1 MNLRIGQG
9 FDVHAFD
16 RAEVGD
22 QSNASITLGG
32 VAIPSN
38 WSLIA
43 HSDGD
48 VLVHSLIDA
57 ILGAINAGDIG
68 AHFPDDDVQYKNA
81 NSLDLLQN
89 IYKLMSSEGYFFM
102 NMDATIILEKP
113 KLNKYI
119 DKMKENI
126 AETLNCSK
134 NILSIK
140 ATTSEGIGFV
150 GRQEGIACLCSILLD
165 K

>member
-1 MNLRIGQG
+1 MRVGSG
-9 FDVHAFD
+9 FDIHRFED
-16 RAEVGD
+16 GEYL
-22 QSNASITLGG
+22 TLGG
-32 VAIPSN
+32 IKIPFSKG
-38 WSLIA
+38 LQA

-89 IYKLMSSEGYFFM
+89 IYKLMSSEGYFLM

-113 KLNKYI
+113 KLSKYI

-126 AETLNCSK
+126 AETLNCSID
-134 NILSIK
+134 ILSIK

>member
-1 MNLRIGQG
+1 MRVGSG
-9 FDVHAFD
+9 FDIHRF
-16 RAEVGD
+16 EYGEYL
-22 QSNASITLGG
+22 TLGG
-32 VAIPSN
+32 VKIPFSKG
-38 WSLIA
+38 LQA

-89 IYKLMSSEGYFFM
+89 IYKLMSSEGYFLM
-102 NMDATIILEKP
+102 NLDATIILEKP
-113 KLNKYI
+113 KLSKYI

-126 AETLNCSK
+126 AETLSCSK
-134 NILSIK
+134 DILSIK

>member
-1 MNLRIGQG
+1 MRVGSG
-9 FDVHAFD
+9 FDIHRFED
-16 RAEVGD
+16 GEYL
-22 QSNASITLGG
+22 TLGG
-32 VAIPSN
+32 VKIPFSKA
-38 WSLIA
+38 LRA

-89 IYKLMSSEGYFFM
+89 IYKLMSSEGYFLM

-113 KLNKYI
+113 KLSKYI
-119 DKMKENI
+119 C
-126 AETLNCSK
+126 L
-134 NILSIK
+134 LY
-140 ATTSEGIGFV
+140 TSP
-150 GRQEGIACLCSILLD
+150 SP
-165 K
+165 

>member
-1 MNLRIGQG
+1 MRVGSG
-9 FDVHAFD
+9 FDVHRFED
-16 RAEVGD
+16 GEYL
-22 QSNASITLGG
+22 TLGG
-32 VAIPSN
+32 VKIPFSKG
-38 WSLIA
+38 LQA

-89 IYKLMSSEGYFFM
+89 IYKLMSSEGYFLM

-113 KLNKYI
+113 KLSKYI
-119 DKMKENI
+119 DKMKGNI
-126 AETLNCSK
+126 AETLSCSK
-134 NILSIK
+134 DILSIK

>member
-1 MNLRIGQG
+1 MRVGSG
-9 FDVHAFD
+9 FDIHRFED
-16 RAEVGD
+16 GEYL
-22 QSNASITLGG
+22 TLGG
-32 VAIPSN
+32 VKIPFSKG
-38 WSLIA
+38 LQA

-89 IYKLMSSEGYFFM
+89 IYKLMSSEGYFLM

-113 KLNKYI
+113 KLSKYI

-126 AETLNCSK
+126 AEALSCSK
-134 NILSIK
+134 DILSIK

>member
-1 MNLRIGQG
+1 MRVGSG
-9 FDVHAFD
+9 FDIHRFED
-16 RAEVGD
+16 GEYL
-22 QSNASITLGG
+22 TLGG
-32 VAIPSN
+32 VKIPFSKG
-38 WSLIA
+38 LQA

-89 IYKLMSSEGYFFM
+89 IYKLMSSEGYFLL

-126 AETLNCSK
+126 AETLSCSK
-134 NILSIK
+134 DILSIK

>member
-1 MNLRIGQG
+1 MRVGSG
-9 FDVHAFD
+9 FDVHRFED
-16 RAEVGD
+16 GEYL
-22 QSNASITLGG
+22 TLGG
-32 VAIPSN
+32 VKIPFSKG
-38 WSLIA
+38 LQA

-89 IYKLMSSEGYFFM
+89 IYKLMSSEGYFLM

-113 KLNKYI
+113 KLSKYI

-126 AETLNCSK
+126 AETLSCSK
-134 NILSIK
+134 DILSIK

>member
-1 MNLRIGQG
+1 MRVGSG
-9 FDVHAFD
+9 FDIHRFED
-16 RAEVGD
+16 GEYL
-22 QSNASITLGG
+22 TLGG
-32 VAIPSN
+32 VKIPFSKA
-38 WSLIA
+38 LQA

-89 IYKLMSSEGYFFM
+89 IYKLMSSEGYFLM

-113 KLNKYI
+113 KLSKYI

-134 NILSIK
+134 DILSIK

>member
-1 MNLRIGQG
+1 MRVGSG
-9 FDVHAFD
+9 FDIHRF
-16 RAEVGD
+16 EYGEYL
-22 QSNASITLGG
+22 TLGG
-32 VAIPSN
+32 VKIPFSKG
-38 WSLIA
+38 LQA

-89 IYKLMSSEGYFFM
+89 IYKLMSSEGYFLM

-113 KLNKYI
+113 KLSKYI

-126 AETLNCSK
+126 AETLSCSK
-134 NILSIK
+134 DILSIK

>member
-1 MNLRIGQG
+1 MRVGSG
-9 FDVHAFD
+9 FDIHRFED
-16 RAEVGD
+16 GEYL
-22 QSNASITLGG
+22 TLGG
-32 VAIPSN
+32 VKIPFSKG
-38 WSLIA
+38 LQA

-89 IYKLMSSEGYFFM
+89 IYKLMSSEGYFLM

-150 GRQEGIACLCSILLD
+150 GRQEGIACFCSILLD

>member
-1 MNLRIGQG
+1 MRVGSG
-9 FDVHAFD
+9 FDIHRFED
-16 RAEVGD
+16 GEYL
-22 QSNASITLGG
+22 TLGG
-32 VAIPSN
+32 VKIPFSKG
-38 WSLIA
+38 LQA

-89 IYKLMSSEGYFFM
+89 IYKLMSSKGYFLM

-113 KLNKYI
+113 KLSKYI

-126 AETLNCSK
+126 AETLNCSLD
-134 NILSIK
+134 ILSIK

>member
-1 MNLRIGQG
+1 MRVGSG
-9 FDVHAFD
+9 FDIHRFED
-16 RAEVGD
+16 GEYL
-22 QSNASITLGG
+22 TLGG
-32 VAIPSN
+32 VKIPFSKG
-38 WSLIA
+38 LQA

-57 ILGAINAGDIG
+57 ILGATNAGDIG

-89 IYKLMSSEGYFFM
+89 IYKLMSSEGYFLL

-126 AETLNCSK
+126 AQTLNCSE

>member
-1 MNLRIGQG
+1 MRVGSG
-9 FDVHAFD
+9 FDIHRFED
-16 RAEVGD
+16 GEYL
-22 QSNASITLGG
+22 TLGG
-32 VAIPSN
+32 VKIPFSKG
-38 WSLIA
+38 LQA

-89 IYKLMSSEGYFFM
+89 IYKLMSSEGYFLM

-113 KLNKYI
+113 KLSKYI
-119 DKMKENI
+119 DKMKGNI
-126 AETLNCSK
+126 AETLSCSK
-134 NILSIK
+134 DILSIK

>member
-1 MNLRIGQG
+1 MRVGSG
-9 FDVHAFD
+9 FDIHRFED
-16 RAEVGD
+16 GEYL
-22 QSNASITLGG
+22 TLGG
-32 VAIPSN
+32 VKIPFSKA
-38 WSLIA
+38 LQA

-81 NSLDLLQN
+81 NSLGLLQN
-89 IYKLMSSEGYFFM
+89 IYKLMSSKGYFLM

-113 KLNKYI
+113 KLSKYI

-126 AETLNCSK
+126 AETLSCSK
-134 NILSIK
+134 DILSIK

>member
-1 MNLRIGQG
+1 MRVGSG
-9 FDVHAFD
+9 FDIHRFED
-16 RAEVGD
+16 GEYL
-22 QSNASITLGG
+22 TLGG
-32 VAIPSN
+32 VKIPFSKG
-38 WSLIA
+38 LQA

-89 IYKLMSSEGYFFM
+89 IYKLMSSEGYFLM

-113 KLNKYI
+113 KLSKYI

-126 AETLNCSK
+126 AETLNCSAD
-134 NILSIK
+134 ILSIK

>member
-1 MNLRIGQG
+1 MRVGSG
-9 FDVHAFD
+9 FDIHRFED
-16 RAEVGD
+16 GEYL
-22 QSNASITLGG
+22 TLGG
-32 VAIPSN
+32 VKIPFSKG
-38 WSLIA
+38 LQA

-89 IYKLMSSEGYFFM
+89 IYKLMSSEGYFLM

-113 KLNKYI
+113 KLSKYI

-134 NILSIK
+134 DILSIK

>member
-1 MNLRIGQG
+1 MRVGSG
-9 FDVHAFD
+9 FDIHRFED
-16 RAEVGD
+16 GEYL
-22 QSNASITLGG
+22 TLGG
-32 VAIPSN
+32 VKIPFSKG
-38 WSLIA
+38 LQA

-89 IYKLMSSEGYFFM
+89 IYKLMSSEGYFLL

-113 KLNKYI
+113 KLSKYI

-126 AETLNCSK
+126 AETLSCSK
-134 NILSIK
+134 DILSIK

>member
-1 MNLRIGQG
+1 MRVGSG
-9 FDVHAFD
+9 FDIHRFED
-16 RAEVGD
+16 GEYL
-22 QSNASITLGG
+22 TLGG
-32 VAIPSN
+32 VKIPFN
-38 WSLIA
+38 KGLQA

-89 IYKLMSSEGYFFM
+89 IYKLMSSEGYFLM

-113 KLNKYI
+113 KLSKYI

-126 AETLNCSK
+126 AETLSCSK
-134 NILSIK
+134 DILSIK

>member
-1 MNLRIGQG
+1 MRVGSG
-9 FDVHAFD
+9 FDIHRFED
-16 RAEVGD
+16 GEYL
-22 QSNASITLGG
+22 TLGG
-32 VAIPSN
+32 VKIPFSKA
-38 WSLIA
+38 LQA

-89 IYKLMSSEGYFFM
+89 IYKLMSSEGYFLM

>member
-1 MNLRIGQG
+1 MRVGSG
-9 FDVHAFD
+9 FDIHRF
-16 RAEVGD
+16 EYGEYL
-22 QSNASITLGG
+22 TLGG
-32 VAIPSN
+32 VKIPFSKG
-38 WSLIA
+38 LQA

-89 IYKLMSSEGYFFM
+89 IYKLMSSEGYFLM

-113 KLNKYI
+113 KLSKYI

>member
-1 MNLRIGQG
+1 MRVGSG
-9 FDVHAFD
+9 FDIHRFED
-16 RAEVGD
+16 GEYL
-22 QSNASITLGG
+22 TLGG
-32 VAIPSN
+32 VKIPFSKG
-38 WSLIA
+38 LQA

-89 IYKLMSSEGYFFM
+89 IYKLMSSEGYFLL

>member
-1 MNLRIGQG
+1 MRVGSG
-9 FDVHAFD
+9 FDIHRFED
-16 RAEVGD
+16 GEYL
-22 QSNASITLGG
+22 ILGG
-32 VAIPSN
+32 VKIPFSKA
-38 WSLIA
+38 LQA

-68 AHFPDDDVQYKNA
+68 AHFPDDDVQHKNA

-89 IYKLMSSEGYFFM
+89 IYKLMSFEGYFLM

-113 KLNKYI
+113 KLSKYI
-119 DKMKENI
+119 HKMKENI
-126 AETLNCSK
+126 AETLNCSTD
-134 NILSIK
+134 ILSIK
-140 ATTSEGIGFV
+140 ATTSESIGFV

>member
-1 MNLRIGQG
+1 MRVGSG
-9 FDVHAFD
+9 FDIHRFED
-16 RAEVGD
+16 GEYL
-22 QSNASITLGG
+22 TLGG
-32 VAIPSN
+32 VKIPFSKG
-38 WSLIA
+38 LQA

-89 IYKLMSSEGYFFM
+89 IYKLMSSEGYFLM

-113 KLNKYI
+113 KLSEYI

-134 NILSIK
+134 NFLSIK

>member
-1 MNLRIGQG
+1 MRVGSG
-9 FDVHAFD
+9 FDIHRFED
-16 RAEVGD
+16 GEYL
-22 QSNASITLGG
+22 TLGG
-32 VAIPSN
+32 VKIPFSKG
-38 WSLIA
+38 LQA

-68 AHFPDDDVQYKNA
+68 AHFPDDDVQYRNA

-89 IYKLMSSEGYFFM
+89 IYKLMSSEGYFLM

-113 KLNKYI
+113 KLSKYI

-126 AETLNCSK
+126 AETLSCSK
-134 NILSIK
+134 DILSIK

>member
-1 MNLRIGQG
+1 MRVGSG
-9 FDVHAFD
+9 FDIHRFED
-16 RAEVGD
+16 GEYL
-22 QSNASITLGG
+22 TLGG
-32 VAIPSN
+32 VKIPFSKG
-38 WSLIA
+38 LQA

-89 IYKLMSSEGYFFM
+89 IYKLMSSEGYFLM

-113 KLNKYI
+113 KLSKYI

-126 AETLNCSK
+126 AETLSCSK
-134 NILSIK
+134 DILSIK
-140 ATTSEGIGFV
+140 ATTSEGMGFV

>member
-1 MNLRIGQG
+1 MRVGSG
-9 FDVHAFD
+9 FDIHRFED
-16 RAEVGD
+16 GEYL
-22 QSNASITLGG
+22 TLGG
-32 VAIPSN
+32 IKIPFSKG
-38 WSLIA
+38 LQA

-89 IYKLMSSEGYFFM
+89 IYKLMSSEGYFLM

-113 KLNKYI
+113 KLSKYI

-126 AETLNCSK
+126 AETLSCSK
-134 NILSIK
+134 DILSIK

>member
-1 MNLRIGQG
+1 MRVGSG
-9 FDVHAFD
+9 FDIHRFED
-16 RAEVGD
+16 GEYL
-22 QSNASITLGG
+22 TLGG
-32 VAIPSN
+32 VKIPFSKG
-38 WSLIA
+38 LQA

-89 IYKLMSSEGYFFM
+89 IYKLMSSEGYFLM

-113 KLNKYI
+113 KLSKYI

-126 AETLNCSK
+126 AETLNCSLD
-134 NILSIK
+134 ILSIK

>member
-1 MNLRIGQG
+1 MRVGSG
-9 FDVHAFD
+9 FDIHRFED
-16 RAEVGD
+16 GEYL
-22 QSNASITLGG
+22 TLGG
-32 VAIPSN
+32 VKIPFSKG
-38 WSLIA
+38 LQA

-89 IYKLMSSEGYFFM
+89 IYKLMSSEGYFLM

-113 KLNKYI
+113 KLSKYI

-126 AETLNCSK
+126 AETLSCSK
-134 NILSIK
+134 DILSIK

>member
-1 MNLRIGQG
+1 MRVGSG
-9 FDVHAFD
+9 FDIHRFED
-16 RAEVGD
+16 GEYL
-22 QSNASITLGG
+22 TLGG
-32 VAIPSN
+32 VKIPFSKG
-38 WSLIA
+38 LQA

-68 AHFPDDDVQYKNA
+68 AHFPDDDVQYRNA

-89 IYKLMSSEGYFFM
+89 IYKLMSSEGYFLM

-113 KLNKYI
+113 KLSKYI

-126 AETLNCSK
+126 AETLSCPK
-134 NILSIK
+134 DILSIK

>member
-1 MNLRIGQG
+1 MRVGSG
-9 FDVHAFD
+9 FDIHRFED
-16 RAEVGD
+16 GEYL
-22 QSNASITLGG
+22 TLGG
-32 VAIPSN
+32 VKIPFSKG
-38 WSLIA
+38 LQA
-43 HSDGD
+43 YSDGD

-68 AHFPDDDVQYKNA
+68 THFPDDDVQYKNA

-89 IYKLMSSEGYFFM
+89 IYKLMSSKGYFLM

-113 KLNKYI
+113 KLSKYI

-126 AETLNCSK
+126 AETLSCSK
-134 NILSIK
+134 DILSIK

>member
-1 MNLRIGQG
+1 MRVGSG
-9 FDVHAFD
+9 FDIHRFED
-16 RAEVGD
+16 GEYL
-22 QSNASITLGG
+22 TLGG
-32 VAIPSN
+32 VKIPFSKG
-38 WSLIA
+38 LQA

-89 IYKLMSSEGYFFM
+89 IYKLMSSEGYFLM

-113 KLNKYI
+113 KLSKYI

-126 AETLNCSK
+126 AETLSCSK
-134 NILSIK
+134 DILSIK

-150 GRQEGIACLCSILLD
+150 ANKREAHKSFV
-165 K
+165 

>member
-1 MNLRIGQG
+1 MRVGSG
-9 FDVHAFD
+9 FDIHRFED
-16 RAEVGD
+16 GEYL
-22 QSNASITLGG
+22 TLGG
-32 VAIPSN
+32 VKIPFSKG
-38 WSLIA
+38 LQA

-68 AHFPDDDVQYKNA
+68 THFPDDDVQYKNA

-89 IYKLMSSEGYFFM
+89 IYKLMSSEGYFLM

-113 KLNKYI
+113 KLSKYI

-126 AETLNCSK
+126 AETLSCSK
-134 NILSIK
+134 DILSIK

>member
-1 MNLRIGQG
+1 MRVGSG
-9 FDVHAFD
+9 FDIHRFED
-16 RAEVGD
+16 GEYL
-22 QSNASITLGG
+22 TLGG
-32 VAIPSN
+32 VKIPFSKG
-38 WSLIA
+38 LQA

-68 AHFPDDDVQYKNA
+68 AHFPDDDVQYRNA

-89 IYKLMSSEGYFFM
+89 IYKLMSSEGYFLM

-113 KLNKYI
+113 KLSKYI

-126 AETLNCSK
+126 ADTLSCSK
-134 NILSIK
+134 DILSIK

>member
-1 MNLRIGQG
+1 MRVGSG
-9 FDVHAFD
+9 FDVHRFED
-16 RAEVGD
+16 GEYL
-22 QSNASITLGG
+22 TLGG
-32 VAIPSN
+32 VKIPFSKG
-38 WSLIA
+38 LQA

-89 IYKLMSSEGYFFM
+89 IYKLMSSEGYFLM

-113 KLNKYI
+113 KLSKYI

>member
-1 MNLRIGQG
+1 MRLGSG
-9 FDVHAFD
+9 FDIHRFED
-16 RAEVGD
+16 GEYL
-22 QSNASITLGG
+22 TLGG
-32 VAIPSN
+32 VKIPFSKG
-38 WSLIA
+38 LQA

-89 IYKLMSSEGYFFM
+89 IYKLMSSEGYFLM

-113 KLNKYI
+113 KLSKYI
-119 DKMKENI
+119 DKMKGNI
-126 AETLNCSK
+126 AETLSCSK
-134 NILSIK
+134 DILSIK

>member
-1 MNLRIGQG
+1 MRVGSG
-9 FDVHAFD
+9 FDIHRFED
-16 RAEVGD
+16 GEYL
-22 QSNASITLGG
+22 TLGG
-32 VAIPSN
+32 VKIPFSKG
-38 WSLIA
+38 LQA

-89 IYKLMSSEGYFFM
+89 IYKLMSSQGYFLM

-113 KLNKYI
+113 KLSKYI
-119 DKMKENI
+119 DEMKENI
-126 AETLNCSK
+126 AATLSCSK
-134 NILSIK
+134 DILSIK

>member
-1 MNLRIGQG
+1 MRVGSG
-9 FDVHAFD
+9 FDIHSF
-16 RAEVGD
+16 EYGEYL
-22 QSNASITLGG
+22 TLGG
-32 VAIPSN
+32 VKIPFSKG
-38 WSLIA
+38 LQA

-89 IYKLMSSEGYFFM
+89 IYKLMSSEGYFLM

-113 KLNKYI
+113 KLSKYI

-126 AETLNCSK
+126 AETLSCSK
-134 NILSIK
+134 DILSIK